1 MATTNGLVLI
11 TFLPVCEAVR
21 GKENLETGSY
31 VGVDLHRH
39 LRFISSYDISVV
51 LIAQYGPASE
61 MREEGR

>member
-1 MATTNGLVLI
+1 MATKNRLVLL

-21 GKENLETGSY
+21 GKENQEIGSY

-39 LRFISSYDISVV
+39 LGFISTSDISMV

-61 MREEGR
+61 TREEGR